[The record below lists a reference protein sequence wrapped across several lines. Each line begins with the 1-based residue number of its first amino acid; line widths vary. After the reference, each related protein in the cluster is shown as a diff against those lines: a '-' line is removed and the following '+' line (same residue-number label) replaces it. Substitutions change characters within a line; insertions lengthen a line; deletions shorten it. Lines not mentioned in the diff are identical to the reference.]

1 MPMAAGGVTAAGHC
15 HVLLLQL
22 IEPAE
27 SRRPSLHLLLGG
39 CGVWMSRADTQTSNQ
54 AQLSSKQEPEQE
66 ASLTTRARNEVTK

>member
-27 SRRPSLHLLLGG
+27 SRRPSLSSTSGRLWSVDEQGRHADIKSSSAPQSK
-39 CGVWMSRADTQTSNQ
+39 SRNKKP
-54 AQLSSKQEPEQE
+54 L
-66 ASLTTRARNEVTK
+66 